1 MERKQRLPVVAVVS
15 CFALVWTAGCASAG
29 KAGGPQAG
37 VRGDRTAPIRGCF
50 GTYDGEP
57 RGADGRVDISRLLD
71 ELADLRVNTY
81 NWLIWHGPNDWDDLR
96 RFLPLARK
104 QGIRVWVT
112 LVPPSESPPHTKQYS
127 EPFRL
132 DYERWAR
139 EIARLGLREP
149 NLVAWS
155 IDDYAHNLTVYTPE
169 QMRRIREAAGENPR
183 LLFVPC
189 LYFRQV
195 TSQFAGDYRGL
206 FDGVLF
212 PYRHDSGKANLT
224 DASRVEYEVARV
236 REVVGPDVP
245 VIIDVYVTK
254 HARLEDS
261 TPEYV
266 SQVMQ
271 AGRRCADGVLAYCHQ
286 KRGTPKYDVLRRLFR
301 EWAAG
306 PWHAAGSTA
315 GSPGANACLPA
326 ARNTLR
332 GSRG

>member
-1 MERKQRLPVVAVVS
+1 MKEKCRSPVVAVVS
-15 CFALVWTAGCASAG
+15 CFALIWTAGCASAG
-29 KAGGPQAG
+29 RAAGP
-37 VRGDRTAPIRGCF
+37 RGGRLEDRAAAIRGCF

-57 RGADGRVDISRLLD
+57 RAGDGRVDIPRLLD

-81 NWLIWHGPNDWDDLR
+81 NWLIWHGPNDWDDLQ

-132 DYERWAR
+132 DYERWAM

-155 IDDYAHNLTVYTPE
+155 IDDYAHNLKVYTP
-169 QMRRIREAAGENPR
+169 QHMRKIREAAAANPR

-189 LYFRQV
+189 LYYRQV
-195 TSQFAGDYRGL
+195 TPPFAADYKGL

-224 DASRVEYEVARV
+224 DAGRVEYEVAAV
-236 REVVGPDVP
+236 REIVGPDVP

-266 SQVMQ
+266 RQVME

-286 KRGTPKYDVLRRLFR
+286 SRGTPKYDVLRRLFR

-306 PWHAAGSTA
+306 PWRAAEPTA
-315 GSPGANACLPA
+315 GSPDAGACPAA
-326 ARNTLR
+326 ARNTPR
-332 GSRG
+332 GFPG